1 MTRAIS
7 FLAIAAALAVAP
19 ALANDAEPPR
29 WKGWCDL
36 TYPLDQGWPPRLNLP
51 AWVCEVAF
59 AAKAHERYTPYTKIN
74 PFFLSGDFDGDGRLD
89 AAVWIENKKS
99 HKLGI
104 MIFRQGN
111 KQPTVIGAGVN
122 FADRGDDYAG
132 LDVWSIIPK
141 GEVLKS
147 TWEGDRKL
155 VLRGDALF
163 VGKSESASVA
173 IYWTGKTYAFYQITD

>member
-1 MTRAIS
+1 MRQV
-7 FLAIAAALAVAP
+7 LALFGIAALLAAP
-19 ALANDAEPPR
+19 PGLAAEEDPPR

-36 TYPLDQGWPPRLNLP
+36 SYPLDQGWPPRLNLP

-59 AAKAHERYTPYTKIN
+59 AAKAHESYVPHTKIN
-74 PFFLSGDFDGDGRLD
+74 PFFLSGDFNGDGKLD

-99 HKLGI
+99 QKLGI
-104 MIFRQGN
+104 MIFRQGS
-111 KQPTVIGAGVN
+111 KRPTVIGAGVN
-122 FADRGDDYAG
+122 YADRGDDYAG

-147 TWEGDRKL
+147 HWEEGRKL
-155 VLRGDALF
+155 TLRGDALF

-173 IYWTGKTYAFYQITD
+173 IYWTGKAYAFYQITD